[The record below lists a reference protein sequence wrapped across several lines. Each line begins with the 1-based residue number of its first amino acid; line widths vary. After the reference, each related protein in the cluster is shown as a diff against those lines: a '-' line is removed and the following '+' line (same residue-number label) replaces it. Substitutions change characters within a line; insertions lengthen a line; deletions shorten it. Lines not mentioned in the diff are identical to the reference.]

1 MKVEL
6 VGLLAALNGI
16 GRTPGAQT
24 AGPQRPVDRGRQ
36 GPQALGAGQHGPW
49 TYVKKN
55 IITGNCMRHWCTLLA
70 T

>member
-36 GPQALGAGQHGPW
+36 GPQALGAGQHGP
-49 TYVKKN
+49 
-55 IITGNCMRHWCTLLA
+55 
-70 T
+70 